1 MDLTL
6 DDQQLALQEELRRFL
21 GNEMTPERRRAMT
34 SEPGGVDR
42 RLWRQLAEMGVFSL
56 TVAEADG
63 GVGLGLADA
72 TIVFEELGR
81 ALVPGPLVATFLA
94 AGFVDGAA
102 DGTIVVGVVD
112 AGPDDLVVEHLDAL
126 DRLVLVG
133 EAIVACPPPAGRAI
147 ARPLDPMTPVH
158 HVRAGDVDAGE
169 PVAGALSADRICRD
183 GSLLIAALQVGLAQT
198 AVDLAN
204 DYAKS
209 RQQFGRAI
217 GSFQAL
223 KHLLADAVSAADI
236 ARAGVHAAAV
246 AIDEHED
253 GDDVARDAELRTL
266 VAAARIVASRAAHL
280 AATTCI
286 QVHGGMGYTWEV
298 EAHLLLKRSM
308 VLDQALGGI
317 AGAERTVEESL

>member
-6 DDQQLALQEELRRFL
+6 DDGQIALQEELRRFL
-21 GNEMTPERRRAMT
+21 ANGISPERRRAMT
-34 SEPGGVDR
+34 AEAGGVDR
-42 RLWRQLAEMGVFSL
+42 AFWLRLAEMGVFSL
-56 TVAEADG
+56 AVPEADG
-63 GVGLGLADA
+63 GVGLGLDDA

-94 AGFVDGAA
+94 AGFVEGAA
-102 DGTIVVGVVD
+102 DGTVIVGAVER
-112 AGPDDLVVEHLDAL
+112 GPDDLVVEHLEAL
-126 DRLVLVG
+126 DRILWIGDPSTVTGAPVG
-133 EAIVACPPPAGRAI
+133 RLI
-147 ARPLDPMTPVH
+147 ARPLDPMTPVS
-158 HVRAGDVDAGE
+158 HVRASDIAPGDPLDPVLHDRFRRDA
-169 PVAGALSADRICRD
+169 
-183 GSLLIAALQVGLAQT
+183 SLLGAAFQVGLAQT
-198 AVDLAN
+198 AVDLAT

-223 KHLLADAVSAADI
+223 KHVLADAAAATHI

-246 AIDEHED
+246 AINEH
-253 GDDVARDAELRTL
+253 DDADAERLAPL
-266 VAAARIVASRAAHL
+266 DVLAAGARIVASRAAHL

-308 VLDQALGGI
+308 VLDQSIGGTSW
-317 AGAERTVEESL
+317 AERTMEDSL

>member
-6 DDQQLALQEELRRFL
+6 DDGQRALQEELRRFL
-21 GNEMTPERRRAMT
+21 ANEMGPERRRTMT
-34 SEPGGVDR
+34 TEPGGVDR
-42 RLWRQLAEMGVFSL
+42 AFWLQLAQMGVFGL
-56 TVAEADG
+56 CVPEAEG
-63 GVGLGLADA
+63 GVGLGIDDA
-72 TIVFEELGR
+72 TIVFEELGQ

-94 AGFVDGAA
+94 AGWVYGAA
-102 DGTIVVGVVD
+102 DGTTVVGAAERGSADV
-112 AGPDDLVVEHLDAL
+112 VVEHLDAL
-126 DRLVLVG
+126 DRIIWIGDPSSVTR
-133 EAIVACPPPAGRAI
+133 APAGRPI

-158 HVRAGDVDAGE
+158 HVRAADIADGDAIE
-169 PVAGALSADRICRD
+169 PARLVGFRRDSAL
-183 GSLLIAALQVGLAQT
+183 LAAAFQVGIAQT

-209 RQQFGRAI
+209 RAQFGRAI

-223 KHLLADAVSAADI
+223 KHLLADAAVATDV

-246 AIDEHED
+246 AINEHE
-253 GDDVARDAELRTL
+253 GDDDEGLAHLCVL
-266 VAAARIVASRAAHL
+266 AAGARIVASRAAHL

-308 VLDQALGGI
+308 VLDQSPGGI
-317 AGAERTVEESL
+317 EWAERTVEGSL

>member
-6 DDQQLALQEELRRFL
+6 DDGQLALQEELRRFL
-21 GNEMTPERRRAMT
+21 TNEMTPERRRAM
-34 SEPGGVDR
+34 SAEPGGVDR
-42 RLWRQLAEMGVFSL
+42 AFWLRLAEMGVFSL
-56 TVAEADG
+56 TLSEAAG
-63 GVGLGLADA
+63 GVGLGIDDA

-102 DGTIVVGVVD
+102 DGTIVVGAVD
-112 AGPDDLVVEHLDAL
+112 RGPEDLVVEHLEAL
-126 DRLVLVG
+126 DRILWSG
-133 EAIVACPPPAGRAI
+133 DPATVTDVPRGRLI
-147 ARPLDPMTPVH
+147 TRPLDPTTPVS
-158 HVRAGDVDAGE
+158 HVRATDIGPGDTVD
-169 PVAGALSADRICRD
+169 PALRD
-183 GSLLIAALQVGLAQT
+183 GLLRHASLLVAAFQVGLAQA
-198 AVDLAN
+198 AVDLAT

-223 KHLLADAVSAADI
+223 KHLLADAAAATDI

-246 AIDEHED
+246 AINEH
-253 GDDVARDAELRTL
+253 DDADVEPVARLDVL
-266 VAAARIVASRAAHL
+266 AAGARIVASRAAHV

-308 VLDQALGGI
+308 VLDQSLGGI
-317 AGAERTVEESL
+317 ASAERTVEESL